1 MEAKRSSPRR
11 LCQDFLLTCC
21 FLEAFED
28 IQESLFPVGWQL
40 DGLADGV
47 HEPTQKDWV
56 EVQDPSFTS
65 LDSERGPE
73 FVG

>member
-1 MEAKRSSPRR
+1 
-11 LCQDFLLTCC
+11 
-21 FLEAFED
+21 
-28 IQESLFPVGWQL
+28 VGWQL

-47 HEPTQKDWV
+47 HEPTQKDLV

-65 LDSERGPE
+65 LDSEGLLE

>member
-1 MEAKRSSPRR
+1 
-11 LCQDFLLTCC
+11 
-21 FLEAFED
+21 
-28 IQESLFPVGWQL
+28 VGWQL

-47 HEPTQKDWV
+47 HEPTQGQV

-65 LDSERGPE
+65 LEREGLLE

>member
-11 LCQDFLLTCC
+11 LCQDFLLTAAS
-21 FLEAFED
+21 LEALR
-28 IQESLFPVGWQL
+28 SLFSVGWQL

-47 HEPTQKDWV
+47 HEPTQRTWV

-65 LDSERGPE
+65 LDSERAP
-73 FVG
+73 